1 MRILLAEDDVL
12 LGDGL
17 QEALTLQ
24 GYVVEWFKDG
34 VSVLHALEAGG
45 FDLLVL
51 DLGLPRLD
59 GMEVL
64 ARLRKRHDAL
74 PVLVLTARDALEAR
88 VAGLDAGAD
97 DYLLKP
103 FDVTELLARI
113 RALTRRASGRASN
126 RLRMGRVELDLGNHE
141 VRLDGSPVSLSRREF
156 LLLKE
161 LCLHAGHILSK
172 TQLEESLYGW
182 SEELESNALEVHIHH
197 LRKKLY
203 PELIRTVRGV
213 GYLVDAET
221 ASDS

>member
-17 QEALTLQ
+17 QEALSLQ

-34 VSVLHALEAGG
+34 VSVLHALESGS

-51 DLGLPRLD
+51 DLGLPRMD
-59 GMEVL
+59 GMEIL
-64 ARLRKRHDAL
+64 SRLRQQHNPM
-74 PVLVLTARDALEAR
+74 PVLILTARDALDAR

-103 FDVTELLARI
+103 FDLTELLARI

-126 RLRMGRVELDLGNHE
+126 RLVMGRVVLDLGNHE
-141 VRLDGSPVSLSRREF
+141 VRLDDAPVSLSRREF

-182 SEELESNALEVHIHH
+182 SEEVESNALEVHIHH

-213 GYLVDAET
+213 GYIVDAGT
-221 ASDS
+221 VAA

>member
-1 MRILLAEDDVL
+1 
-12 LGDGL
+12 
-17 QEALTLQ
+17 
-24 GYVVEWFKDG
+24 
-34 VSVLHALEAGG
+34 LHALESGS

-51 DLGLPRLD
+51 DLGLPRMD
-59 GMEVL
+59 GMEIL
-64 ARLRKRHDAL
+64 SRLRQQHNPM
-74 PVLVLTARDALEAR
+74 PVLILTARDALDAR

-103 FDVTELLARI
+103 FDLTELLARI

-126 RLRMGRVELDLGNHE
+126 RLVMGRVVLDLGNHE
-141 VRLDGSPVSLSRREF
+141 VRLDDAPVSLSRREF

-182 SEELESNALEVHIHH
+182 SEEVESNALEVHIHH

-213 GYLVDAET
+213 GYIVDAGT
-221 ASDS
+221 VAA